1 MIRLIRSLV
10 NAGAKI
16 GRPKDKG
23 RVTPRSEQ
31 CLDGSESHRAAHK
44 SPTCCGRSIRTW
56 FC

>member
-31 CLDGSESHRAAHK
+31 CLDGSESDRAAHK